1 MSSTTEIR
9 LHHVAFGVSDPQAVA
24 ALLRDAFELD
34 IAGQGDAHVD
44 VHIGAA
50 TLKLYDLARCHDGA
64 SGHLPARY
72 VALSVRAPRAGVDG
86 AAGGAAAGALRAVGG
101 PADARVLDPAQWS
114 GVSLVVT
121 SEAPAHGCADLDR
134 NVRGI
139 DHIGVASQDNSM
151 VRDQF
156 GGVLGL
162 EVESE
167 QTDTEVLVRVEQFA
181 STRHGFRSVSNTVPE
196 RSSGL
201 RVLFVTLPPVDF
213 EFLQDLGGRPVET
226 GVAGGAGAGSTFGDK
241 SAIGKYV
248 DKRGPGVHHVALR
261 VRDIDAAI
269 ARASSAGLQM
279 IDAQGRPGSRRADI
293 AFVHPRSAG
302 SILWHFVQR

>member
-1 MSSTTEIR
+1 VTATTEAR
-9 LHHVAFGVSDPQAVA
+9 LHHVGFGVSDPQATA
-24 ALLRDAFELD
+24 ALLRDAFELE

-44 VHIGAA
+44 VHIGAS
-50 TLKLYDLARCHDGA
+50 TLKLYDLARCNDGA
-64 SGHLPARY
+64 SGPLPARY
-72 VALSVRAPRAGVDG
+72 VALSVSVPRAGVEEAARG
-86 AAGGAAAGALRAVGG
+86 AVAGALRAVGG
-101 PADARVLDPAQWS
+101 PADARVLDPGQWS

-121 SEAPAHGCADLDR
+121 SEARAHGCADMDR

-139 DHIGVASQDNSM
+139 DHIGVASQDNSL

-156 GGVLGL
+156 AGVLGL

-167 QTDTEVLVRVEQFA
+167 QTDTEVLVRVEQFV

-226 GVAGGAGAGSTFGDK
+226 GAGAGSTFGDK

-269 ARASSAGLQM
+269 ARASSAGLHM
-279 IDAQGRPGSRRADI
+279 IDSQGRPGSRRANI